1 LASDLSNIIKD
12 DISST
17 LESLLSVDAKIASTK
32 LVSGDD
38 LKSQQCIVVDVDFT
52 FASFDTVKFNFYIP
66 TLASA
71 KFEFLML
78 GGIGELKNALDE
90 EIIDAINEIVSNICG
105 SIATN
110 TTAQAFKDLGGAK
123 FVINSAK
130 IIQCEDNKALD
141 TTYKFDIKL
150 GDDDISI
157 FIDFN
162 SKFIPYLSYIVTGKQ
177 SSSQEQ
183 QSLVTSANPL
193 APAEN
198 TNEIV
203 GLIGNESVE
212 NLKLLFDVKFKL
224 SIRLGVKV
232 LLLKDILNWDTGTI
246 IELEQMVNEPLDI
259 LANGVK
265 IGEGEAVIVEG
276 RFGVKIRHIGIKK
289 LDY

>member
-1 LASDLSNIIKD
+1 LASDLSNIIKS

-17 LESLLSVDAKIASTK
+17 LESLLSTNAEIVSTK
-32 LVSGDD
+32 LVVADD
-38 LKSQQCIVVDVDFT
+38 LKSQDCVFIDVDFT
-52 FASFDTVKFNFYIP
+52 FSSFDTVTLNFYIP
-66 TLASA
+66 TLAST

-78 GGIGELKNALDE
+78 GGIGDLKEALDE

-105 SIATN
+105 TMATN
-110 TTAQAFKDLGGAK
+110 ISAQAFKDLGSAK
-123 FVINSAK
+123 FTINGAK
-130 IIQCEDNKALD
+130 IIKCEDNKSVD

-150 GDDDISI
+150 GDDELSI
-157 FIDFN
+157 FVELD
-162 SKFIPYLSYIVTGKQ
+162 SKVLANFSLIVTGKE

-183 QSLVTSANPL
+183 QSMMTTASTETNS
-193 APAEN
+193 EN

-259 LANGVK
+259 LANGIK
-265 IGEGEAVIVEG
+265 IGVGEAVIIEG
-276 RFGVKIRHIGIKK
+276 KFGIKIKHIGNEK
-289 LDY
+289 LN